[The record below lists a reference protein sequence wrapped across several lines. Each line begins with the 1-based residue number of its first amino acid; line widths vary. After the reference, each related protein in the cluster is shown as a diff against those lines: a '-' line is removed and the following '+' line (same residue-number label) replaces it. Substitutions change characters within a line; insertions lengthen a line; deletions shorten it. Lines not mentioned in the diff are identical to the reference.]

1 MGKRQSGE
9 LLERVWLRK
18 LVTSLRVLDS
28 GEFHIVYLENI
39 HRCTCIIVQH
49 WLSSFDLITE
59 LLPSRPLP
67 MQQLLLMFALRPERI
82 TQCAVSF
89 ITTVLD
95 SGLKQRKLNY
105 YAPVELSYVAK
116 TLRSEQIPLILYR
129 DDPHVMSSKLHNLAS
144 KFEVRSC

>member
-1 MGKRQSGE
+1 MRYWRGWEKMGKRQSGE

-18 LVTSLRVLDS
+18 LVTSLRV
-28 GEFHIVYLENI
+28 LENI